1 MEIHKK
7 MEQDKIRNIAIIAHV
22 DHGKTTMVDQ
32 LFKQSGSFRSNQVVE
47 DRMMDSMDLER
58 ERGITISSK
67 NGAFRYNGYHVNIID
82 TPGHTD
88 FSGQVERVLNMVDGA
103 VLLVDA
109 AEGPMPQTYYVLKKA
124 LHLQLPIIVC
134 INKIDKKDARPDWVV
149 DKVLELFI
157 KLNAPDNLLEFP
169 VVYSSAREGWA
180 TKDPKVKTDNLNAL
194 YETIVEYI
202 PAPTGD
208 ENGPIQFLVSTLS
221 NSPFLGRLAVGKL
234 RSGTLKVNGQ
244 VVVATPEKT
253 GTPVRISKIYQYE
266 TNKMVEAESASAG
279 DIVAIAGIEDIT
291 IGETVTSVE
300 NPQPLPFI
308 DLDQPTISMNFIP
321 NDSPF
326 AGQDGKFVTSR
337 HLRDRLFKETL
348 NDVAL
353 KVEEMTTGI
362 GYKVSGRGELHLS
375 ILIETMRREGYEFQ
389 VTRPEVIMKEVDGV
403 LMEPYEELTV
413 DVSEESSGGVIKRL
427 NERKGILLEMEQDG
441 DMMRIVYKIPTR
453 GLLGFRSEFMTETRG
468 MGVMNYVFME
478 YDKFCGEIKNR
489 QNGAMISTETCTT
502 VAYAL
507 FNLQSRGRFFMGP
520 QEKVYEGQIIGEH
533 SRENDLNV
541 NPGKGKKLTN
551 LRASGSDENVILTP
565 YTRLSLEN
573 CIEFI
578 NDDELVEI
586 TPKSIRLR
594 KRFLTEVDRRRSL
607 RQS

>member
-1 MEIHKK
+1 
-7 MEQDKIRNIAIIAHV
+7 MEQNKIRNIAIIAHV

-47 DRMMDSMDLER
+47 ERLMDSMDLER

-82 TPGHTD
+82 TPGHAD

-124 LHLQLPIIVC
+124 LSLKLPIIVC
-134 INKIDKKDARPDWVV
+134 INKIDKKDARPEWVV
-149 DKVLELFI
+149 DEILELFI
-157 KLNAPDNLLEFP
+157 KLNAADELLDFP
-169 VVYSSAREGWA
+169 VIYSSAREGWA
-180 TKDPKVKTDNLNAL
+180 TDDYKIKKENLNDL
-194 YETIVEYI
+194 YDTIIRYI

-208 ENGPIQFLVSTLS
+208 ENGNLQFPVSTLN
-221 NSPFLGRLAVGKL
+221 NSPFLGRLAIGKI
-234 RSGTLKVNGQ
+234 RSGHIKVNGQ
-244 VVVATPEKT
+244 VVVATPDYI
-253 GTPVRISKIYQYE
+253 GNPVRVSKIYQYE
-266 TNKMVEAESASAG
+266 TNKMVETDYAGAG
-279 DIVAIAGIEDIT
+279 DIVAIAGMEEIT
-291 IGETVTSVE
+291 IGQTVTSVDH
-300 NPQPLPFI
+300 PAPLPFI

-326 AGQDGKFVTSR
+326 AGQEGKFVTSR
-337 HLRDRLFKETL
+337 HLRERLLKEQL

-353 KVEEMTTGI
+353 RVEELTTGV

-389 VTRPEVIMKEVDGV
+389 VTRPEVILKQENGST
-403 LMEPYEELTV
+403 LEPYEELTV
-413 DVSEESSGGVIKRL
+413 DVAEEYSGGVIKRL
-427 NERKGILLEMEQDG
+427 NERKGILLEMTQEG
-441 DMMRIVYKIPTR
+441 EMYRIVYKIPTR

-468 MGVMNYVFME
+468 MGVMNYVFLE
-478 YDKFCGEIKNR
+478 YDKYCGEIKNR
-489 QNGAMISTETCTT
+489 INGALISTETCVT

-551 LRASGSDENVILTP
+551 MRASGSDENVILTP

-578 NDDELVEI
+578 NDDELVEV

-594 KRFLTEVDRRRSL
+594 KKYLLEVDRRRAL
-607 RQS
+607 R

>member
-1 MEIHKK
+1 

-82 TPGHTD
+82 TPGHAD

-157 KLNAPDNLLEFP
+157 KLNAPDELLEFP

-180 TKDPKVKTDNLNAL
+180 TKDPKVKTDNLKAL

-208 ENGPIQFLVSTLS
+208 KDGPIQFLVSTLS

-234 RSGTLKVNGQ
+234 RSGTIKVNCQ

-253 GTPVRISKIYQYE
+253 GNPVRISKIYQYE
-266 TNKMVEAESASAG
+266 TNKMVESESASAG

-326 AGQDGKFVTSR
+326 AGQEGKFVTSR

-353 KVEEMTTGI
+353 KVEEMTTGV

-389 VTRPEVIMKEVDGV
+389 VTRPEVIMKEIDGV

-427 NERKGILLEMEQDG
+427 NERKGILLEMEQEG

-520 QEKVYEGQIIGEH
+520 QEKVYEGQIIGEN

-578 NDDELVEI
+578 NDDELVEV

>member
-1 MEIHKK
+1 
-7 MEQDKIRNIAIIAHV
+7 MEQNKIRNIAIIAHV

-47 DRMMDSMDLER
+47 DRLMDSMDLER

-67 NGAFRYNGYHVNIID
+67 NGAFRYNGYHVNIVD
-82 TPGHTD
+82 TPGHAD

-124 LHLQLPIIVC
+124 LQLKLPIVVC
-134 INKIDKKDARPDWVV
+134 INKIDKKDARPEWVV

-157 KLNAPDNLLEFP
+157 KLDAPNELLEFP

-180 TKDPKVKTDNLNAL
+180 TNDYKEKKDNLNDL
-194 YETIVEYI
+194 YDAITNYI

-208 ENGPIQFLVSTLS
+208 VDGSIQFLVSTLN
-221 NSPFLGRLAVGKL
+221 NSPFLGRLAIGKL
-234 RSGTLKVNGQ
+234 RSGTIKVNCQ
-244 VVVATPEKT
+244 VVVATPEKVSST
-253 GTPVRISKIYQYE
+253 VRISKIYQYE
-266 TNKMVEAESASAG
+266 TNKMVEADSASAG

-291 IGETVTSVE
+291 IGQTVTSID
-300 NPQPLPFI
+300 NPIPLPYI
-308 DLDQPTISMNFIP
+308 DLDQPTLSMNFIP

-337 HLRDRLFKETL
+337 HLRDRLLKEQL

-353 KVEEMTTGI
+353 RVEELTTGV

-389 VTRPEVIMKEVDGV
+389 VTRPAVIMKEEDGV
-403 LMEPYEELTV
+403 TLEPYEELTL
-413 DVSEESSGGVIKRL
+413 DVAEEYSGGVIRRL

-441 DMMRIVYKIPTR
+441 DMFRIVYKIPTR

-478 YDKFCGEIKNR
+478 YDKFSGEIKNR
-489 QNGAMISTETCTT
+489 INGAMISTENCVT

-507 FNLQSRGRFFMGP
+507 FNLQSRGKFFMGP

-533 SRENDLNV
+533 SRDNDLNV

-551 LRASGSDENVILTP
+551 MRASGSDENVILTP
-565 YTRLSLEN
+565 YTRMSLEN

-578 NDDELVEI
+578 NDDELVEV

-594 KRFLTEVDRRRSL
+594 KKFLTEVDRRRAT
-607 RQS
+607 RG

>member
-1 MEIHKK
+1 

-47 DRMMDSMDLER
+47 ERMMDSMDLER

-82 TPGHTD
+82 TPGHAD

-157 KLNAPDNLLEFP
+157 KLNAPDNLLDFP
-169 VVYSSAREGWA
+169 VIYSSAREGWA
-180 TKDPKVKTDNLNAL
+180 TKDPKTKTDNLKAL

-208 ENGPIQFLVSTLS
+208 AHGPIQFLVSTLS

-234 RSGTLKVNGQ
+234 RSGTIKVNSQ

-253 GTPVRISKIYQYE
+253 GSPVRISKIYQYE
-266 TNKMVEAESASAG
+266 TNKMVESESASAG

-291 IGETVTSVE
+291 IGETVTSIE

-326 AGQDGKFVTSR
+326 AGQEGKFVTSR
-337 HLRDRLFKETL
+337 HLRDRLFRETL

-353 KVEEMTTGI
+353 KVEEMTTGV

-389 VTRPEVIMKEVDGV
+389 VTRPEVIMKETDGI

-427 NERKGILLEMEQDG
+427 NERKGILLEMEQEG
-441 DMMRIVYKIPTR
+441 DMMRIIYKIPTR

-489 QNGAMISTETCTT
+489 QNGAMVSTETCTT

-520 QEKVYEGQIIGEH
+520 QEKVYEGQIIGEN

-565 YTRLSLEN
+565 YIRLSLEN

-594 KRFLTEVDRRRSL
+594 KRFLTEIDRRRSL

>member
-1 MEIHKK
+1 

-47 DRMMDSMDLER
+47 DRIMDSMDLER

-82 TPGHTD
+82 TPGHAD

-180 TKDPKVKTDNLNAL
+180 TKDPKIKTDNLKAL

-208 ENGPIQFLVSTLS
+208 KDGPVQFLVSTLS

-234 RSGTLKVNGQ
+234 RSGTIKVNSQ
-244 VVVATPEKT
+244 VVVATPEKI
-253 GTPVRISKIYQYE
+253 GSPVRISKIYQYE
-266 TNKMVEAESASAG
+266 TNKMVESENASAG

-326 AGQDGKFVTSR
+326 AGQEGKFVTSR

-353 KVEEMTTGI
+353 KVEEMTTGV

-389 VTRPEVIMKEVDGV
+389 VTRPEVIMKEIDGV

-427 NERKGILLEMEQDG
+427 NERKGILLEMEQEG

-520 QEKVYEGQIIGEH
+520 QEKVYEGQIIGEN

-578 NDDELVEI
+578 NDDELVEV

-607 RQS
+607 RQN

>member
-1 MEIHKK
+1 

-82 TPGHTD
+82 TPGHAD

-157 KLNAPDNLLEFP
+157 KLNAPDNLLEFQ

-353 KVEEMTTGI
+353 KVEEMTTGV

>member
-1 MEIHKK
+1 M
-7 MEQDKIRNIAIIAHV
+7 
-22 DHGKTTMVDQ
+22 
-32 LFKQSGSFRSNQVVE
+32 
-47 DRMMDSMDLER
+47 
-58 ERGITISSK
+58 
-67 NGAFRYNGYHVNIID
+67 
-82 TPGHTD
+82 
-88 FSGQVERVLNMVDGA
+88 
-103 VLLVDA
+103 
-109 AEGPMPQTYYVLKKA
+109 
-124 LHLQLPIIVC
+124 
-134 INKIDKKDARPDWVV
+134 
-149 DKVLELFI
+149 
-157 KLNAPDNLLEFP
+157 
-169 VVYSSAREGWA
+169 
-180 TKDPKVKTDNLNAL
+180 
-194 YETIVEYI
+194 
-202 PAPTGD
+202 
-208 ENGPIQFLVSTLS
+208 
-221 NSPFLGRLAVGKL
+221 
-234 RSGTLKVNGQ
+234 
-244 VVVATPEKT
+244 
-253 GTPVRISKIYQYE
+253 
-266 TNKMVEAESASAG
+266 
-279 DIVAIAGIEDIT
+279 
-291 IGETVTSVE
+291 
-300 NPQPLPFI
+300 
-308 DLDQPTISMNFIP
+308 
-321 NDSPF
+321 
-326 AGQDGKFVTSR
+326 
-337 HLRDRLFKETL
+337 RDRLFKETL

-353 KVEEMTTGI
+353 KVEEMTTGV

-389 VTRPEVIMKEVDGV
+389 VTRPEVIMKEIDGV

>member
-1 MEIHKK
+1 

-47 DRMMDSMDLER
+47 DRIMDSMDLER

-82 TPGHTD
+82 TPGHAD

-124 LHLQLPIIVC
+124 LHLQLSIIVC

-180 TKDPKVKTDNLNAL
+180 TKDPKVKTDNLKAL

-208 ENGPIQFLVSTLS
+208 KDGPVQFLVSTLS

-234 RSGTLKVNGQ
+234 RSGTIKVNSQ
-244 VVVATPEKT
+244 VVVATPEKI
-253 GTPVRISKIYQYE
+253 GSPVRISKIYQYE
-266 TNKMVEAESASAG
+266 TNKMVESESASAG

-326 AGQDGKFVTSR
+326 AGQEGKFVTSR

-353 KVEEMTTGI
+353 KVEEMTTGV

-389 VTRPEVIMKEVDGV
+389 VTRPEVIMKEIDGV

-427 NERKGILLEMEQDG
+427 NERKGILLEMEQEG

-520 QEKVYEGQIIGEH
+520 QEKVYEGQIIGEN

-578 NDDELVEI
+578 NDDELVEV

-607 RQS
+607 RQN